1 MTPGLAG
8 MEDRLVFRHEAAR
21 METGE
26 GKRLEEKNSPSFT

>member
-8 MEDRLVFRHEAAR
+8 MEDRLAFRLAAAR

-26 GKRLEEKNSPSFT
+26 GKRLEEKDSPSFT